1 MLGTLFAVRILVAQ
15 HSVGT
20 ALRTTG
26 STVYAL
32 DLAQARKFLKVT
44 ADRHI
49 RDAQRIRNLLDRD
62 RALLLEQL
70 TNLILSLCLNHDE
83 SSPFFARISFKQL
96 RTNYIRLARVKNERP
111 HSSNHHFFEK
121 NTPCFSGV

>member
-1 MLGTLFAVRILVAQ
+1 MFGTFFAVRILVAQ

-20 ALRTTG
+20 SLCTAG
-26 STVYAL
+26 SAVHAL

-62 RALLLEQL
+62 RALLFEQL
-70 TNLILSLCLNHDE
+70 PNLILSLCLNHDE
-83 SSPFFARISFKQL
+83 SSPFFARISFKQ
-96 RTNYIRLARVKNERP
+96 
-111 HSSNHHFFEK
+111 
-121 NTPCFSGV
+121 

>member
-20 ALRTTG
+20 PLCTAG
-26 STVYAL
+26 SAVHAL

-70 TNLILSLCLNHDE
+70 TNLILSLRFNHDE
-83 SSPFFARISFKQL
+83 SSLFHAHVNSNNNEQIVSDSRASESTPAQL
-96 RTNYIRLARVKNERP
+96 Q
-111 HSSNHHFFEK
+111 SSLF
-121 NTPCFSGV
+121 